1 MERCKVCSVPFIS
14 QHVDTRVHTRS
25 FILQMINNQNP
36 VNNTNKKRSQKAT
49 GSMPKEHKQP
59 QKKRKDF
66 IIVDHSSYKRQKTSP
81 VQSPPEKHESDVDD
95 LEDTVV
101 EAGPSSPRKSIEHV
115 PTSDLE
121 EEEIERKSS
130 CLDTGKS

>member
-1 MERCKVCSVPFIS
+1 
-14 QHVDTRVHTRS
+14 
-25 FILQMINNQNP
+25 MINNQNP
-36 VNNTNKKRSQKAT
+36 VSSTSKKRSQKAT
-49 GSMPKEHKQP
+49 GSTPQEHKQP

-115 PTSDLE
+115 PTSALE

-130 CLDTGKS
+130 FLATGKS

>member
-1 MERCKVCSVPFIS
+1 MAVATSTECGYRRGRTFN
-14 QHVDTRVHTRS
+14 HVAFMVVGS
-25 FILQMINNQNP
+25 
-36 VNNTNKKRSQKAT
+36 KRGRELVASGRDA
-49 GSMPKEHKQP
+49 SL
-59 QKKRKDF
+59 
-66 IIVDHSSYKRQKTSP
+66 SP